1 MLTGAANDEAV
12 SHWFPFTQGL
22 ADGKIESVVEH
33 PCYAEGPTICVEG
46 LDPQVQGTT
55 GERWVAVRWVRYL
68 ITPRRR
74 DELMV
79 SNTSATHTSE
89 TTGVSVPPQ
98 RVQQSDAVREAAA
111 GLAAVE
117 QATAR
122 LLQVVAAMD
131 DAAARGASALPGWT
145 RGHVLTHLARNADG
159 LVNLLTWARTGV
171 EHPMYASR
179 ADRDVDI
186 EEGAPRS
193 LWLLEQDI
201 VAACGRFAA
210 AATGLGDSAWQAE
223 VVLLGNRTVRAHQVP
238 WKRVSEL
245 WIHLVDLAAGVSF
258 DDVPPDVAE
267 RIIGD
272 SLAHYR
278 SLPARPSFRL
288 TVGSRTW
295 DVAGDG
301 DVHDVT
307 ASTGGALAWVTGR
320 GAAGIPGDVPVLPAW
335 L

>member
-1 MLTGAANDEAV
+1 
-12 SHWFPFTQGL
+12 
-22 ADGKIESVVEH
+22 
-33 PCYAEGPTICVEG
+33 
-46 LDPQVQGTT
+46 
-55 GERWVAVRWVRYL
+55 
-68 ITPRRR
+68 
-74 DELMV
+74 MV

-89 TTGVSVPPQ
+89 ATGVSVPPQ
-98 RVQQSDAVREAAA
+98 RVQQSEAVREAAA

-117 QATAR
+117 QATGR
-122 LLQVVAAMD
+122 LLQVVADMD

-186 EEGAPRS
+186 DEGAPRS

-210 AATGLGDSAWQAE
+210 AATGLGDTAWQAE
-223 VVLLGNRTVRAHQVP
+223 VSLLGNRPVRAYQVP

-258 DDVPPDVAE
+258 DDVPPEVAE

-278 SLPARPSFRL
+278 TLPSRPSFRL
-288 TVGSRTW
+288 TVGARSW

-301 DVHDVT
+301 DVHNVT
-307 ASTGGALAWVTGR
+307 ASTGGALSWVTGR
-320 GAAGIPGDVPVLPAW
+320 GAAGIAGEVPALPAW

>member
-1 MLTGAANDEAV
+1 
-12 SHWFPFTQGL
+12 
-22 ADGKIESVVEH
+22 
-33 PCYAEGPTICVEG
+33 
-46 LDPQVQGTT
+46 
-55 GERWVAVRWVRYL
+55 
-68 ITPRRR
+68 
-74 DELMV
+74 MV

-89 TTGVSVPPQ
+89 TAGVTVPPQ
-98 RVQQSDAVREAAA
+98 RLRQSEAVREAAA

-131 DAAARGASALPGWT
+131 DASARGASALPGWT

-179 ADRDVDI
+179 SDRDIDI
-186 EEGAPRS
+186 DEGAPRS

-210 AATGLGDSAWQAE
+210 AATGLGDTAWQAE
-223 VVLLGNRTVRAHQVP
+223 VVMTGGRPVRAYQVP

-245 WIHLVDLAAGVSF
+245 WVHMVDLAAGVSF
-258 DDVPPDVAE
+258 SDVPVDLAE

-272 SLAHYR
+272 ALVFYR
-278 SLPARPSFRL
+278 ALPSRPAFTL
-288 TVGSRTW
+288 TVGARSW

-301 DVHDVT
+301 DVHHVS
-307 ASTGGALAWVTGR
+307 ASPAGALAWVTGR
-320 GAAGIPGDVPVLPAW
+320 DPSGVTGDVPTLPAW

>member
-1 MLTGAANDEAV
+1 
-12 SHWFPFTQGL
+12 
-22 ADGKIESVVEH
+22 
-33 PCYAEGPTICVEG
+33 
-46 LDPQVQGTT
+46 
-55 GERWVAVRWVRYL
+55 
-68 ITPRRR
+68 
-74 DELMV
+74 MV

-89 TTGVSVPPQ
+89 TTGVTVPPQ

-117 QATAR
+117 RGTGR
-122 LLQVVAAMD
+122 LLQLVESMD

-179 ADRDVDI
+179 SDRDIDI

-193 LWLLEQDI
+193 LWLLEQDV

-223 VVLLGNRTVRAHQVP
+223 ISMIGGRSVRAFQVP

-245 WIHLVDLAAGVSF
+245 WVHMVDLDLGLTFSE
-258 DDVPPDVAE
+258 VPSDVAD
-267 RIIGD
+267 RLIGD
-272 SLAHYR
+272 ALAHYR
-278 SLPARPSFRL
+278 GQGLSLRL
-288 TVGSRTW
+288 EVGDRSW
-295 DVAGDG
+295 DLSGDG
-301 DVHDVT
+301 PVHHVT
-307 ASTGGALAWVTGR
+307 GTSGGALAWVTGR
-320 GAAGIPGDVPVLPAW
+320 NAAGVTGDVPVLPAW

>member
-1 MLTGAANDEAV
+1 
-12 SHWFPFTQGL
+12 
-22 ADGKIESVVEH
+22 
-33 PCYAEGPTICVEG
+33 
-46 LDPQVQGTT
+46 
-55 GERWVAVRWVRYL
+55 
-68 ITPRRR
+68 
-74 DELMV
+74 MV

-89 TTGVSVPPQ
+89 TTGVTVPPQ

-117 QATAR
+117 QATGR

-171 EHPMYASR
+171 EHPMYASN
-179 ADRDVDI
+179 ADRDIDI

-193 LWLLEQDI
+193 LWLLEQDV

-210 AATGLGDSAWQAE
+210 AATGLGDTAWQAE
-223 VVLLGNRTVRAHQVP
+223 VTMRGNRVVRAHQIP

-245 WIHLVDLAAGVSF
+245 WVHMIDLDMGVDFA
-258 DDVPPDVAE
+258 DVPTELAE
-267 RIIGD
+267 RLIGEA
-272 SLAHYR
+272 LAHYR
-278 SLPARPSFRL
+278 TLPSKPAFRL
-288 TVGSRTW
+288 TVGARSWEIT
-295 DVAGDG
+295 GDG
-301 DVHDVT
+301 PVREVGGT
-307 ASTGGALAWVTGR
+307 PGGALAWVTGR
-320 GAAGIPGDVPVLPAW
+320 GSAGVTGDVPDLPAW

>member
-1 MLTGAANDEAV
+1 
-12 SHWFPFTQGL
+12 
-22 ADGKIESVVEH
+22 
-33 PCYAEGPTICVEG
+33 
-46 LDPQVQGTT
+46 
-55 GERWVAVRWVRYL
+55 
-68 ITPRRR
+68 
-74 DELMV
+74 MV

-89 TTGVSVPPQ
+89 ATGVSVPPQ

-117 QATAR
+117 QATGR
-122 LLQVVAAMD
+122 LLQVVADMD

-171 EHPMYASR
+171 EHPMYASN
-179 ADRDVDI
+179 ADRDTDI

-193 LWLLEQDI
+193 LWLIEQDV

-210 AATGLGDSAWQAE
+210 AATGLGDTAWQAE
-223 VVLLGNRTVRAHQVP
+223 VMMRGNRAVRAYQVP

-245 WIHLVDLAAGVSF
+245 WIHLVDLDAGVTF
-258 DDVPPDVAE
+258 DDVPAEVAE

-278 SLPARPSFRL
+278 SLPSRPSFRL
-288 TVGSRTW
+288 TVGDRSW

-301 DVHDVT
+301 DVHNVT
-307 ASTGGALAWVTGR
+307 GSSGAALAWVTGR
-320 GAAGIPGDVPVLPAW
+320 SALGLSGDVPTLPAW